1 MSEPIRT
8 EDGKIRF
15 ELSIPADAYVNAL
28 NSAYRRL
35 ASRYQI
41 PGFRKGKAPR
51 KSIEAAYGKDVFWD
65 NEIDALIQHA
75 YSEALQ
81 ENNLIPELQ
90 PEIVIISASEQDGVV
105 FTAEFVTHPEV
116 KLGQYKGI
124 EVPRVEY
131 TVTDENVDSEIKR
144 RLEAAA
150 RTVSVE
156 DRPLQEG
163 DTATIDFAGFLGD
176 EQFEGGT
183 AEGYELKIG
192 SHSFI
197 PGFEEQMVG
206 MQKGEQRDLNVTFP
220 EDYQAENLAG
230 KAVVF
235 KVTVHEISFEEIPE
249 LDDDFVQ
256 DTSEFNTVAEFEAN
270 IREELEKRAKENS
283 KFAYENAA
291 VQKAVDNAK
300 VEIHK
305 DIVEEEVDMQIKR
318 FEQQLSMYG
327 TSLKDYIDYA
337 GITMEDIRNDYR
349 KGAEANLKAQY
360 VIGAIV
366 DEEKIEPTE
375 ANYIEAV
382 RRSNPGPDW
391 DDEKVKAELEK
402 NRSRYVSSAIFE
414 AVVELIVSNS
424 VAVEPK
430 HDEHDEHCDCGCEHD
445 ENK

>member
-1 MSEPIRT
+1 MSELTHP
-8 EDGKIRF
+8 ENGKVRF
-15 ELSIPADAYVNAL
+15 ELHISGEDYVRAL
-28 NSAYRRL
+28 ESAYRRL
-35 ASRYQI
+35 AARYQI

-51 KSIEAAYGKDVFWD
+51 KVIEKSYGENVFWD
-65 NEIDALIQHA
+65 NEFDALVQHA
-75 YSEALQ
+75 YSDALA
-81 ENNLIPELQ
+81 EHNIIPELQ
-90 PEIVIISASEQDGVV
+90 PEIHFTAVSEQDGVD
-105 FTAEFVTHPEV
+105 FTAEVVTRPTVE
-116 KLGQYKGI
+116 LGQYKGI
-124 EVPRVEY
+124 EVERVEY
-131 TVTDENVDSEIKR
+131 TVTDEDVKKEINN
-144 RLEAAA
+144 RLEAQA
-150 RTVSVE
+150 RTVSV
-156 DRPLQEG
+156 DRPVQEG
-163 DTATIDFAGFLGD
+163 DSTVIDFAGFLGD

-183 AEGYELKIG
+183 AENYTLKIG
-192 SHSFI
+192 SHTFI

-206 MQKGEQRDLNVTFP
+206 MNKGEQRDIKVTFP
-220 EDYQAENLAG
+220 TDYQAEHLAG
-230 KAVVF
+230 KEAIF
-235 KVTVHEISFEEIPE
+235 KVTVHEINFEEIPE

-305 DIVEEEVDMQIKR
+305 DIIEEEVDMQIKR

-366 DEEKIEPTE
+366 DEEKIDPTE

>member
-1 MSEPIRT
+1 MSELTHP
-8 EDGKIRF
+8 ENGKVRF
-15 ELSIPADAYVNAL
+15 ELHISGEDYVRAL
-28 NSAYRRL
+28 ESAYRRL
-35 ASRYQI
+35 AARYQI

-51 KSIEAAYGKDVFWD
+51 KVIEKSYGENVFWD
-65 NEIDALIQHA
+65 NEFDALVQHA
-75 YSEALQ
+75 YSDALA
-81 ENNLIPELQ
+81 EHNIIPELQ
-90 PEIVIISASEQDGVV
+90 PEIHFTAISEQDGVD
-105 FTAEFVTHPEV
+105 FTAEVVTRPTVE
-116 KLGQYKGI
+116 LGQYKGI
-124 EVPRVEY
+124 EVERVEY
-131 TVTDENVDSEIKR
+131 TVTDEDVKKEINN
-144 RLEAAA
+144 RLEAQA
-150 RTVSVE
+150 RTVSV
-156 DRPLQEG
+156 DRPVQEG
-163 DTATIDFAGFLGD
+163 DSTVIDFAGFLGD

-183 AEGYELKIG
+183 AENYTLKIG
-192 SHSFI
+192 SHTFI

-206 MQKGEQRDLNVTFP
+206 MNKGEQRDIKVTFP
-220 EDYQAENLAG
+220 TDYQAEHLAG
-230 KAVVF
+230 KEAIF
-235 KVTVHEISFEEIPE
+235 KVTVHEINFEEIPE

-305 DIVEEEVDMQIKR
+305 DIIEEEVDMQIKR

>member
-1 MSEPIRT
+1 MSELTHP
-8 EDGKIRF
+8 ENGKVRF
-15 ELSIPADAYVNAL
+15 ELHISGEDYVRAL
-28 NSAYRRL
+28 ESAYRRL
-35 ASRYQI
+35 AARYQI

-51 KSIEAAYGKDVFWD
+51 KVIEKSYGENVFWD
-65 NEIDALIQHA
+65 NEFDALVQHA
-75 YSEALQ
+75 YSDALA
-81 ENNLIPELQ
+81 EHNIIPELQ
-90 PEIVIISASEQDGVV
+90 PEIHFTAISEQDGVD
-105 FTAEFVTHPEV
+105 FTAEVVTRPTVE
-116 KLGQYKGI
+116 LGQYKGI
-124 EVPRVEY
+124 EVERVEY
-131 TVTDENVDSEIKR
+131 TVTDEDVKKEINN
-144 RLEAAA
+144 RLEAQA
-150 RTVSVE
+150 RTVSV
-156 DRPLQEG
+156 DRPVQEG
-163 DTATIDFAGFLGD
+163 DSTVIDFAGFLGD

-183 AEGYELKIG
+183 AENYTLKIG
-192 SHSFI
+192 SHTFI

-206 MQKGEQRDLNVTFP
+206 MNKGEQRDIKVTFP
-220 EDYQAENLAG
+220 TAYQAEHLAG
-230 KAVVF
+230 KEAIF
-235 KVTVHEISFEEIPE
+235 KVTVHEINFEEIPE

>member
-1 MSEPIRT
+1 MSELTHP
-8 EDGKIRF
+8 ENGKVRF
-15 ELSIPADAYVNAL
+15 ELHISGEDYVRAL
-28 NSAYRRL
+28 ESAYRRL
-35 ASRYQI
+35 AARYQI

-51 KSIEAAYGKDVFWD
+51 KVIEKSYGENVFWD
-65 NEIDALIQHA
+65 NEFDALVQHA
-75 YSEALQ
+75 YSDALA
-81 ENNLIPELQ
+81 EHNIIPELQ
-90 PEIVIISASEQDGVV
+90 PEIHFTAVSEQDGVD
-105 FTAEFVTHPEV
+105 FTAEVVTRPTVE
-116 KLGQYKGI
+116 LGQYKGI
-124 EVPRVEY
+124 EVERVEY
-131 TVTDENVDSEIKR
+131 TVTDEDVKKEINN
-144 RLEAAA
+144 RLEAQA
-150 RTVSVE
+150 RTVSV
-156 DRPLQEG
+156 DRPVQEG
-163 DTATIDFAGFLGD
+163 DSTVIDFAGFLGD

-183 AEGYELKIG
+183 AENYTLKIG
-192 SHSFI
+192 SHAFI

-206 MQKGEQRDLNVTFP
+206 MNKGEQRDIKVTFP
-220 EDYQAENLAG
+220 TDYQAEHLAG
-230 KAVVF
+230 KEAIF
-235 KVTVHEISFEEIPE
+235 KVTVHEINFEEIPE

>member
-1 MSEPIRT
+1 MSELTHPENGKVRFGLHISG
-8 EDGKIRF
+8 ED
-15 ELSIPADAYVNAL
+15 YVRAL
-28 NSAYRRL
+28 ESAYRRL
-35 ASRYQI
+35 AARYQI

-51 KSIEAAYGKDVFWD
+51 KVIEKSYGENVFWD
-65 NEIDALIQHA
+65 NEFDALVQHA
-75 YSEALQ
+75 YSDALA
-81 ENNLIPELQ
+81 EHNIIPELQ
-90 PEIVIISASEQDGVV
+90 PEIHFTAISEQDGVD
-105 FTAEFVTHPEV
+105 FTAEVVTRPTVE
-116 KLGQYKGI
+116 LGQYKGI
-124 EVPRVEY
+124 EVERVEY
-131 TVTDENVDSEIKR
+131 TVTDEDVKKEINN
-144 RLEAAA
+144 RLEAQA
-150 RTVSVE
+150 RTVSV
-156 DRPLQEG
+156 DRPVQEG
-163 DTATIDFAGFLGD
+163 DSTVIDFAGFLGD

-183 AEGYELKIG
+183 AENYTLKIG
-192 SHSFI
+192 SHTFI

-206 MQKGEQRDLNVTFP
+206 MNKGEQRDIKVTFP
-220 EDYQAENLAG
+220 TDYQAEHLAG
-230 KAVVF
+230 KEAIF

-305 DIVEEEVDMQIKR
+305 DIIEEEVDMQIKR

-382 RRSNPGPDW
+382 RRSNHGPDW

-430 HDEHDEHCDCGCEHD
+430 HDEHDEHCDCGCEHG

>member
-1 MSEPIRT
+1 MSELTHP
-8 EDGKIRF
+8 ENGKVRF
-15 ELSIPADAYVNAL
+15 ELHISGEDYVRAL
-28 NSAYRRL
+28 ESAYRRL
-35 ASRYQI
+35 AARYQI

-51 KSIEAAYGKDVFWD
+51 KVIEKSYGENVFWD
-65 NEIDALIQHA
+65 NEFDALVQHA
-75 YSEALQ
+75 YSDALA
-81 ENNLIPELQ
+81 EHNIIPELQ
-90 PEIVIISASEQDGVV
+90 PEIHFTAISEQDGVD
-105 FTAEFVTHPEV
+105 FTAEVVTRPTVE
-116 KLGQYKGI
+116 LGQYKGI
-124 EVPRVEY
+124 EVERVEY
-131 TVTDENVDSEIKR
+131 TVTDEDVKKEINN
-144 RLEAAA
+144 RLEAQA
-150 RTVSVE
+150 RTVSV
-156 DRPLQEG
+156 DRPVQEG
-163 DTATIDFAGFLGD
+163 DSTVIDFAGFLGD

-183 AEGYELKIG
+183 AENYTLKIG
-192 SHSFI
+192 SHTFI

-206 MQKGEQRDLNVTFP
+206 MNKGEQRDIKVTFP
-220 EDYQAENLAG
+220 TDYQAEHLAG
-230 KAVVF
+230 KEVIF
-235 KVTVHEISFEEIPE
+235 KVTVHEINFEEIPE

-430 HDEHDEHCDCGCEHD
+430 HDERDEHCDCGCEHD

>member
-1 MSEPIRT
+1 MSELTRP
-8 EDGKIRF
+8 ENGKVRF
-15 ELSIPADAYVNAL
+15 ELHISGEDYVRAL
-28 NSAYRRL
+28 ESAYRRL
-35 ASRYQI
+35 AARYQI

-51 KSIEAAYGKDVFWD
+51 KVIEKSYGENVFWD
-65 NEIDALIQHA
+65 NEFDALVQHA
-75 YSEALQ
+75 YSDALA
-81 ENNLIPELQ
+81 EHNIIPELQ
-90 PEIVIISASEQDGVV
+90 PEIHFTAISEQDGVD
-105 FTAEFVTHPEV
+105 FTAEVVTRPTVE
-116 KLGQYKGI
+116 LGQYKGI
-124 EVPRVEY
+124 EVERVEY
-131 TVTDENVDSEIKR
+131 TVTDEDVKKEINN
-144 RLEAAA
+144 RLEAQA
-150 RTVSVE
+150 RTVSV
-156 DRPLQEG
+156 DRPVQEG
-163 DTATIDFAGFLGD
+163 DSTVIDFAGFLGD

-183 AEGYELKIG
+183 AENYTLKIG
-192 SHSFI
+192 SHTFI

-206 MQKGEQRDLNVTFP
+206 MNKGEQRDIKVTFP
-220 EDYQAENLAG
+220 TDYQAEHLAG
-230 KAVVF
+230 KEAIF
-235 KVTVHEISFEEIPE
+235 KVTVHEINFEEIPE

-305 DIVEEEVDMQIKR
+305 DIIEEEVDMQIKR

-382 RRSNPGPDW
+382 RRSNHGPDW

-430 HDEHDEHCDCGCEHD
+430 HDEHDEHCDCGCEHG

>member
-1 MSEPIRT
+1 MSELTHP
-8 EDGKIRF
+8 ENGKVRF
-15 ELSIPADAYVNAL
+15 ELHISGEDYVRAL
-28 NSAYRRL
+28 ESAYRRL
-35 ASRYQI
+35 AARYQI

-51 KSIEAAYGKDVFWD
+51 KVIEKSYGENVFWD
-65 NEIDALIQHA
+65 NEFDALVQHA
-75 YSEALQ
+75 YSDALA
-81 ENNLIPELQ
+81 EHNIIPELQ
-90 PEIVIISASEQDGVV
+90 PEIHFTAISEQDGVD
-105 FTAEFVTHPEV
+105 FTAEVVTRPTVE
-116 KLGQYKGI
+116 LGQYKGI
-124 EVPRVEY
+124 EVERVEY
-131 TVTDENVDSEIKR
+131 TVTDEDVKKEINN
-144 RLEAAA
+144 RLEAQA
-150 RTVSVE
+150 RTVSV
-156 DRPLQEG
+156 DRPVQEG
-163 DTATIDFAGFLGD
+163 DSTVIDFAGFLGD

-183 AEGYELKIG
+183 AENYTLKIG
-192 SHSFI
+192 SHTFI

-206 MQKGEQRDLNVTFP
+206 MNKGEQRDIKVTFP
-220 EDYQAENLAG
+220 ADYQAEHLAG
-230 KAVVF
+230 KEAIF
-235 KVTVHEISFEEIPE
+235 KVTVHEINFEEIPE

-305 DIVEEEVDMQIKR
+305 DIIEEEVDMQIKR

-382 RRSNPGPDW
+382 RRSNHGPDW

-430 HDEHDEHCDCGCEHD
+430 HDEHDEHCDCGCEHG

>member
-1 MSEPIRT
+1 MSELTHP
-8 EDGKIRF
+8 ENGKVRF
-15 ELSIPADAYVNAL
+15 ELHISGEDYVRAL
-28 NSAYRRL
+28 ESAYRRL
-35 ASRYQI
+35 AARYQI

-51 KSIEAAYGKDVFWD
+51 KVIEKSYGENVFWD
-65 NEIDALIQHA
+65 NEFDALVQHA
-75 YSEALQ
+75 YSDALA
-81 ENNLIPELQ
+81 EHNIIPELQ
-90 PEIVIISASEQDGVV
+90 PEIHFTAISEQDGVD
-105 FTAEFVTHPEV
+105 FTAEVVTRPTVE
-116 KLGQYKGI
+116 LGQYKGI
-124 EVPRVEY
+124 EVERVEY
-131 TVTDENVDSEIKR
+131 TVTDEDVKKEINN
-144 RLEAAA
+144 RLEAQA
-150 RTVSVE
+150 RTVSV
-156 DRPLQEG
+156 DRPVQEG
-163 DTATIDFAGFLGD
+163 DSTVIDFAGFLGD

-183 AEGYELKIG
+183 AENYTLKIG
-192 SHSFI
+192 SHTFI

-206 MQKGEQRDLNVTFP
+206 MNKGEQRDIKVTFP
-220 EDYQAENLAG
+220 ADYQAEHLAG
-230 KAVVF
+230 KEAIF

-305 DIVEEEVDMQIKR
+305 DIIEEEVDMQIKR

-382 RRSNPGPDW
+382 RRSNHGPDW

-430 HDEHDEHCDCGCEHD
+430 HDEHDEHCDCGCEHG

>member
-1 MSEPIRT
+1 MSELTHP
-8 EDGKIRF
+8 ENGKVRF
-15 ELSIPADAYVNAL
+15 ELHISGEDYVRAL
-28 NSAYRRL
+28 ESAYRRL
-35 ASRYQI
+35 AARYQI

-51 KSIEAAYGKDVFWD
+51 KVIEKSYGENVFWD
-65 NEIDALIQHA
+65 NEFDALVQHA
-75 YSEALQ
+75 YSDALA
-81 ENNLIPELQ
+81 EHNIIPELQ
-90 PEIVIISASEQDGVV
+90 PEIHFTAISEQDGVD
-105 FTAEFVTHPEV
+105 FTAEVVTRPTVE
-116 KLGQYKGI
+116 LGQYKGI
-124 EVPRVEY
+124 EVERVEY
-131 TVTDENVDSEIKR
+131 TVTGEDVKKEINN
-144 RLEAAA
+144 RLEAQA
-150 RTVSVE
+150 RTVSV
-156 DRPLQEG
+156 DRPVQEG
-163 DTATIDFAGFLGD
+163 DSTVIDFAGFLGD

-183 AEGYELKIG
+183 AENYTLKIG
-192 SHSFI
+192 SHTFI

-206 MQKGEQRDLNVTFP
+206 MNKGEQRDIKVTFP
-220 EDYQAENLAG
+220 TDYQAEHLAG
-230 KAVVF
+230 KEVIF
-235 KVTVHEISFEEIPE
+235 KVTVHEINFEEIPE

-305 DIVEEEVDMQIKR
+305 DIIEEEVDMQIKR

-382 RRSNPGPDW
+382 RRSNHGPDW

-430 HDEHDEHCDCGCEHD
+430 HDEHDEHCDCGCEHG

>member
-1 MSEPIRT
+1 MSELTHP
-8 EDGKIRF
+8 ENGKVRF
-15 ELSIPADAYVNAL
+15 ELHISGEDYVRAL
-28 NSAYRRL
+28 ESAYRRL
-35 ASRYQI
+35 AARYQI

-51 KSIEAAYGKDVFWD
+51 KVIEKSYGENVFWD
-65 NEIDALIQHA
+65 NEFDALVQHA
-75 YSEALQ
+75 YSDALA
-81 ENNLIPELQ
+81 EHNIIPELQ
-90 PEIVIISASEQDGVV
+90 PEIHFTAISEQDGVD
-105 FTAEFVTHPEV
+105 FTAEVVTRPTVE
-116 KLGQYKGI
+116 LGQYKGI
-124 EVPRVEY
+124 EVERVEY
-131 TVTDENVDSEIKR
+131 TVTDEDVKKEINN
-144 RLEAAA
+144 RLEAQA
-150 RTVSVE
+150 RTVSV
-156 DRPLQEG
+156 DRPVQEG
-163 DTATIDFAGFLGD
+163 DSTVIDFAGFLGD

-183 AEGYELKIG
+183 AENYTLKIG
-192 SHSFI
+192 SHTFI

-206 MQKGEQRDLNVTFP
+206 MNKGEQRDIKVTFP
-220 EDYQAENLAG
+220 ADYQAEHLAG
-230 KAVVF
+230 KEAIF

-382 RRSNPGPDW
+382 RRSNHGPDW

>member
-1 MSEPIRT
+1 MSELTHP
-8 EDGKIRF
+8 ENGKVRF
-15 ELSIPADAYVNAL
+15 ELHISGEDYVRAL
-28 NSAYRRL
+28 ESAYRRL
-35 ASRYQI
+35 AARYQI

-51 KSIEAAYGKDVFWD
+51 KVIEKSYGENVFWD
-65 NEIDALIQHA
+65 NEFDALVQHA
-75 YSEALQ
+75 YSDALA
-81 ENNLIPELQ
+81 EHNIIPELQ
-90 PEIVIISASEQDGVV
+90 PEIHFTAISEQDGVD
-105 FTAEFVTHPEV
+105 FTAEVVTRPTVE
-116 KLGQYKGI
+116 LGQYKGI
-124 EVPRVEY
+124 EVERVEY
-131 TVTDENVDSEIKR
+131 TVTDEDVKKEINN
-144 RLEAAA
+144 RLEAQA
-150 RTVSVE
+150 RTVSV
-156 DRPLQEG
+156 DRPVQEG
-163 DTATIDFAGFLGD
+163 DSTVIDFAGFLGD

-183 AEGYELKIG
+183 AENYTLKIG
-192 SHSFI
+192 SHTFI

-206 MQKGEQRDLNVTFP
+206 MNKGEQRDIKVTFP
-220 EDYQAENLAG
+220 ADYQAEHLAG
-230 KAVVF
+230 KEAIF
-235 KVTVHEISFEEIPE
+235 KVTVHEINFEEIPE

-305 DIVEEEVDMQIKR
+305 DTVEEEVDMQIKR

>member
-1 MSEPIRT
+1 MSELTHP
-8 EDGKIRF
+8 ENGKVRF
-15 ELSIPADAYVNAL
+15 ELHISGEEYVRAL
-28 NSAYRRL
+28 ESAYRRL
-35 ASRYQI
+35 AARYQI

-51 KSIEAAYGKDVFWD
+51 KVIEKSYGENVFWD
-65 NEIDALIQHA
+65 NEFDALVQHA
-75 YSEALQ
+75 YSDALA
-81 ENNLIPELQ
+81 EHNIIPELQ
-90 PEIVIISASEQDGVV
+90 PEIHFTAVSEQDGVD
-105 FTAEFVTHPEV
+105 FTAEVVTRPTVE
-116 KLGQYKGI
+116 LGQYKGI
-124 EVPRVEY
+124 EVERVEY
-131 TVTDENVDSEIKR
+131 TVTDEDVKKEINN
-144 RLEAAA
+144 RLEAQA
-150 RTVSVE
+150 RTVSV
-156 DRPLQEG
+156 DRPVQEG
-163 DTATIDFAGFLGD
+163 DSTVIDFAGFLGD

-183 AEGYELKIG
+183 AENYTLKIG
-192 SHSFI
+192 SHTFI

-206 MQKGEQRDLNVTFP
+206 MNKGEQRDIKVTFP
-220 EDYQAENLAG
+220 ADYQAEHLAG
-230 KAVVF
+230 KEAIF
-235 KVTVHEISFEEIPE
+235 KVTVHEINFEELPE

-305 DIVEEEVDMQIKR
+305 DIIEEEVDMQIKR

-382 RRSNPGPDW
+382 RRSNHGPDW

-430 HDEHDEHCDCGCEHD
+430 HDEHDEHCDCGCEHG

>member
-1 MSEPIRT
+1 MSELTHP
-8 EDGKIRF
+8 ENGKVRF
-15 ELSIPADAYVNAL
+15 ELHISGEDYVRAL
-28 NSAYRRL
+28 ESAYRRL
-35 ASRYQI
+35 AARYQI

-51 KSIEAAYGKDVFWD
+51 KVIEKSYGENVFWD
-65 NEIDALIQHA
+65 NEFDALVQHA
-75 YSEALQ
+75 YSDALA
-81 ENNLIPELQ
+81 EHNIIPELQ
-90 PEIVIISASEQDGVV
+90 PEIHFTAISEQDGVD
-105 FTAEFVTHPEV
+105 FTAEVVTRPTVE
-116 KLGQYKGI
+116 LGQYKGI
-124 EVPRVEY
+124 EVERVEY
-131 TVTDENVDSEIKR
+131 TVTDEDVKKEINN
-144 RLEAAA
+144 RLEAQA
-150 RTVSVE
+150 RTVSV
-156 DRPLQEG
+156 DRPVQEG
-163 DTATIDFAGFLGD
+163 DSTVIDFAGFLGD

-183 AEGYELKIG
+183 AENYTLKIG
-192 SHSFI
+192 SHTFI

-206 MQKGEQRDLNVTFP
+206 MNKGEQRDIKVTFP
-220 EDYQAENLAG
+220 ADYQAEHLAG
-230 KAVVF
+230 KEAIF
-235 KVTVHEISFEEIPE
+235 KVTVHEINFEELPE

-305 DIVEEEVDMQIKR
+305 DIIEEEVDMQIKR

-382 RRSNPGPDW
+382 RRSNHGPDW

-430 HDEHDEHCDCGCEHD
+430 HDEHDEHCDCGCEHG

>member
-1 MSEPIRT
+1 MSELTHP
-8 EDGKIRF
+8 ENGKVRF
-15 ELSIPADAYVNAL
+15 ELHISGEDYVRAL
-28 NSAYRRL
+28 ESAYRRL
-35 ASRYQI
+35 AARYQI

-51 KSIEAAYGKDVFWD
+51 KVIEKSYGENVFWD
-65 NEIDALIQHA
+65 NEFDALVQHA
-75 YSEALQ
+75 YSDALA
-81 ENNLIPELQ
+81 EHNIIPELQ
-90 PEIVIISASEQDGVV
+90 PEIHFTAISEQDGVD
-105 FTAEFVTHPEV
+105 FTAEVVTRPTVE
-116 KLGQYKGI
+116 LGQYKGI
-124 EVPRVEY
+124 EVERVEY
-131 TVTDENVDSEIKR
+131 TVTDEDVKKEINN
-144 RLEAAA
+144 RLEAQA
-150 RTVSVE
+150 RTVSV
-156 DRPLQEG
+156 DRPVQEG
-163 DTATIDFAGFLGD
+163 DSTVIDFAGFLGD

-183 AEGYELKIG
+183 AENYTLKIG
-192 SHSFI
+192 SHTFI

-206 MQKGEQRDLNVTFP
+206 MNKGEQRDIKVTFP
-220 EDYQAENLAG
+220 TDYQAEHLAG
-230 KAVVF
+230 KEVIF
-235 KVTVHEISFEEIPE
+235 KVTVHEINFEEIPE

-305 DIVEEEVDMQIKR
+305 DIIEEEVDMQIKR

-402 NRSRYVSSAIFE
+402 NCSRYVSSAIFE

>member
-1 MSEPIRT
+1 MSELTHP
-8 EDGKIRF
+8 ENGKVRF
-15 ELSIPADAYVNAL
+15 ELHISGEDYVRAL
-28 NSAYRRL
+28 ESAYRRL
-35 ASRYQI
+35 AARYQI

-51 KSIEAAYGKDVFWD
+51 KVIEKSYGENVFWD
-65 NEIDALIQHA
+65 NEFDALVQHA
-75 YSEALQ
+75 YSDALA
-81 ENNLIPELQ
+81 EHNIIPELQ
-90 PEIVIISASEQDGVV
+90 PEIHFTAISEQDGVD
-105 FTAEFVTHPEV
+105 FTAEVVTRPTVE
-116 KLGQYKGI
+116 LGQYKGI
-124 EVPRVEY
+124 EVERVEY
-131 TVTDENVDSEIKR
+131 TVTGEDVKKEINN
-144 RLEAAA
+144 RLEAQA
-150 RTVSVE
+150 RTVSV
-156 DRPLQEG
+156 DRPVQEG
-163 DTATIDFAGFLGD
+163 DSTVIDFAGFLGD

-183 AEGYELKIG
+183 AENYTLKIG
-192 SHSFI
+192 SHTFI

-206 MQKGEQRDLNVTFP
+206 MNKGEQRDIKVTFP
-220 EDYQAENLAG
+220 TDYQAEHLAG
-230 KAVVF
+230 KEAIF
-235 KVTVHEISFEEIPE
+235 KVTVHEINFEEIPE

-305 DIVEEEVDMQIKR
+305 DIIEEEVDMQIKR

-382 RRSNPGPDW
+382 RRSNHGPDW

-430 HDEHDEHCDCGCEHD
+430 HDEHDEHCDCGCEHG

>member
-1 MSEPIRT
+1 MSELTHP
-8 EDGKIRF
+8 ENGKVRF
-15 ELSIPADAYVNAL
+15 ELHISGEDYVRAL
-28 NSAYRRL
+28 ESAYRRL
-35 ASRYQI
+35 AARYQI

-51 KSIEAAYGKDVFWD
+51 KVIEKSYGENVFWD
-65 NEIDALIQHA
+65 NEFDALVQHA
-75 YSEALQ
+75 YSDALA
-81 ENNLIPELQ
+81 EHNIIPELQ
-90 PEIVIISASEQDGVV
+90 PEIHFTAISEQDGVD
-105 FTAEFVTHPEV
+105 FTAEVVTRPTVE
-116 KLGQYKGI
+116 LGQYKGI
-124 EVPRVEY
+124 EVERVEY
-131 TVTDENVDSEIKR
+131 TVTGEDVKKEINN
-144 RLEAAA
+144 RLEAQA
-150 RTVSVE
+150 RTVSV
-156 DRPLQEG
+156 DRPVQEG
-163 DTATIDFAGFLGD
+163 DSTVIDFAGFLGD

-183 AEGYELKIG
+183 AENYTLKIG
-192 SHSFI
+192 SHTFI

-206 MQKGEQRDLNVTFP
+206 MNKGEQRDIKVTFP
-220 EDYQAENLAG
+220 TDYQAEHLAG
-230 KAVVF
+230 KEAIF
-235 KVTVHEISFEEIPE
+235 KVTVHEINFEEIPE

-375 ANYIEAV
+375 TNYIEAV

>member
-1 MSEPIRT
+1 MSELTRP
-8 EDGKIRF
+8 ENGKVRF
-15 ELSIPADAYVNAL
+15 ELHISGEDYVRAL
-28 NSAYRRL
+28 ESAYRRL
-35 ASRYQI
+35 AARYQI

-51 KSIEAAYGKDVFWD
+51 KVIEKSYGENVFWD
-65 NEIDALIQHA
+65 NEFDALVQHA
-75 YSEALQ
+75 YSDALA
-81 ENNLIPELQ
+81 EHNIIPELQ
-90 PEIVIISASEQDGVV
+90 PEIHFTAISEQDGVD
-105 FTAEFVTHPEV
+105 FTAEVVTRPTVE
-116 KLGQYKGI
+116 LGQYKGI
-124 EVPRVEY
+124 EVERVEY
-131 TVTDENVDSEIKR
+131 TVTDEDVKKEINN
-144 RLEAAA
+144 RLEAQA
-150 RTVSVE
+150 RTVSV
-156 DRPLQEG
+156 DRPVQEG
-163 DTATIDFAGFLGD
+163 DSTVIDFAGFLGD

-183 AEGYELKIG
+183 AENYTLKIG
-192 SHSFI
+192 SHTFI

-206 MQKGEQRDLNVTFP
+206 MNKGEQRDIKVTFP
-220 EDYQAENLAG
+220 TDYQAEHLAG
-230 KAVVF
+230 KEAIF
-235 KVTVHEISFEEIPE
+235 KVTVHEINFEEIPE

>member
-1 MSEPIRT
+1 MSELTRP
-8 EDGKIRF
+8 ENGKVRF
-15 ELSIPADAYVNAL
+15 ELHISGEDYVRAL
-28 NSAYRRL
+28 ESAYRRL
-35 ASRYQI
+35 AARYQI

-51 KSIEAAYGKDVFWD
+51 KVIEKSYGENVFWD
-65 NEIDALIQHA
+65 NEFDALVQHA
-75 YSEALQ
+75 YSDALA
-81 ENNLIPELQ
+81 EHNIIPELQ
-90 PEIVIISASEQDGVV
+90 PEIHFTAISEQDGVD
-105 FTAEFVTHPEV
+105 FTAEVVTRPTVE
-116 KLGQYKGI
+116 LGQYKGI
-124 EVPRVEY
+124 EVERVEY
-131 TVTDENVDSEIKR
+131 TVTDEDVKKEINN
-144 RLEAAA
+144 RLEAQA
-150 RTVSVE
+150 RTVSV
-156 DRPLQEG
+156 DRPVQEG
-163 DTATIDFAGFLGD
+163 DSTVIDFAGFLGD

-183 AEGYELKIG
+183 AENYTLKIG
-192 SHSFI
+192 SHTFI

-206 MQKGEQRDLNVTFP
+206 MNKGEQRDIKVTFP
-220 EDYQAENLAG
+220 TDYQAEHLAG
-230 KAVVF
+230 KEAIF
-235 KVTVHEISFEEIPE
+235 KVTVHEINFEEIPE

-270 IREELEKRAKENS
+270 IRDELEKRAKENS

>member
-1 MSEPIRT
+1 MSELTHP
-8 EDGKIRF
+8 ENGKVRF
-15 ELSIPADAYVNAL
+15 ELHISGEDYVRAL
-28 NSAYRRL
+28 ESAYRRL
-35 ASRYQI
+35 AARYQI

-51 KSIEAAYGKDVFWD
+51 KVIEKSYGENVFWD
-65 NEIDALIQHA
+65 NEFDALVQHA
-75 YSEALQ
+75 YSDALA
-81 ENNLIPELQ
+81 EHNIIPELQ
-90 PEIVIISASEQDGVV
+90 PEIHFTAISEQDGVD
-105 FTAEFVTHPEV
+105 FTAEVVTRPTVE
-116 KLGQYKGI
+116 LGQYKGI
-124 EVPRVEY
+124 EVERVEY
-131 TVTDENVDSEIKR
+131 TVTDEDVKKEINN
-144 RLEAAA
+144 RLEAQA
-150 RTVSVE
+150 RTVSV
-156 DRPLQEG
+156 DRPVQEG
-163 DTATIDFAGFLGD
+163 DSTVIDFAGFLGD

-183 AEGYELKIG
+183 AENYTLKIG
-192 SHSFI
+192 SHTFI

-206 MQKGEQRDLNVTFP
+206 MNKGEQRDIKVTFP
-220 EDYQAENLAG
+220 TDYQAEHLAG
-230 KAVVF
+230 KEVIF
-235 KVTVHEISFEEIPE
+235 KVTVHEINFEELPE

>member
-1 MSEPIRT
+1 MSALTHPVN
-8 EDGKIRF
+8 GKVRF
-15 ELSIPADAYVNAL
+15 ELHISGEDYVRAL
-28 NSAYRRL
+28 ESAYRRL
-35 ASRYQI
+35 AARYQI

-51 KSIEAAYGKDVFWD
+51 KVIEKSYGENVFWD
-65 NEIDALIQHA
+65 NEFDALVQHA
-75 YSEALQ
+75 YSDALA
-81 ENNLIPELQ
+81 EHNIIPELQ
-90 PEIVIISASEQDGVV
+90 PEIHFTAVSEQDGVD
-105 FTAEFVTHPEV
+105 FTAEVVTRPTVE
-116 KLGQYKGI
+116 LGQYKGI
-124 EVPRVEY
+124 EVERVEY
-131 TVTDENVDSEIKR
+131 TVTDEDVKKEINN
-144 RLEAAA
+144 RLEAQA
-150 RTVSVE
+150 RTVSV
-156 DRPLQEG
+156 DRPVQEG
-163 DTATIDFAGFLGD
+163 DSTVIDFAGFLGD

-183 AEGYELKIG
+183 AENYTLKIG
-192 SHSFI
+192 SHTFI

-206 MQKGEQRDLNVTFP
+206 MNKGEQRDIKVTFP
-220 EDYQAENLAG
+220 TDYQAEHLAG
-230 KAVVF
+230 KEAIF

>member
-1 MSEPIRT
+1 MSELTHP
-8 EDGKIRF
+8 ENGKVRF
-15 ELSIPADAYVNAL
+15 ELHISGEDYVRAL
-28 NSAYRRL
+28 ESAYRRL
-35 ASRYQI
+35 AARYQI

-51 KSIEAAYGKDVFWD
+51 KVIEKSYGENVFWD
-65 NEIDALIQHA
+65 NEFDALVQHA
-75 YSEALQ
+75 YSDALA
-81 ENNLIPELQ
+81 EHNIIPELQ
-90 PEIVIISASEQDGVV
+90 PEIHFTAISEQDGVD
-105 FTAEFVTHPEV
+105 FTAEVVTRPTVE
-116 KLGQYKGI
+116 LGQYKGI
-124 EVPRVEY
+124 EVERVEY
-131 TVTDENVDSEIKR
+131 TVTDEDVKKEINN
-144 RLEAAA
+144 RLEAQA
-150 RTVSVE
+150 RTVSV
-156 DRPLQEG
+156 DRPVQEG
-163 DTATIDFAGFLGD
+163 DSTVIDFAGFLGD

-183 AEGYELKIG
+183 AENYTLKIG
-192 SHSFI
+192 SHTFI

-206 MQKGEQRDLNVTFP
+206 MNKGEQRDIKVTFP
-220 EDYQAENLAG
+220 TDYQAEHLAG
-230 KAVVF
+230 KEAIF
-235 KVTVHEISFEEIPE
+235 KVTVHEINFEEIPE

-305 DIVEEEVDMQIKR
+305 DIIEEEVDMQIKR

-382 RRSNPGPDW
+382 RRSNHGPDW

>member
-1 MSEPIRT
+1 MSELTHP
-8 EDGKIRF
+8 ENGKVRF
-15 ELSIPADAYVNAL
+15 ELHISGEEYVRAL
-28 NSAYRRL
+28 ESAYRRL
-35 ASRYQI
+35 AARYQI

-51 KSIEAAYGKDVFWD
+51 KVIEKSYGENVFWD
-65 NEIDALIQHA
+65 NEFDALVQHA
-75 YSEALQ
+75 YSDALA
-81 ENNLIPELQ
+81 EHNIIPELQ
-90 PEIVIISASEQDGVV
+90 PEIHFTAISEQDGVD
-105 FTAEFVTHPEV
+105 FTAEVVTRPTVE
-116 KLGQYKGI
+116 LGQYKGI
-124 EVPRVEY
+124 EVERVEY
-131 TVTDENVDSEIKR
+131 TVTDEDVKKEINN
-144 RLEAAA
+144 RLEAQA
-150 RTVSVE
+150 RTVSV
-156 DRPLQEG
+156 DRPVQEG
-163 DTATIDFAGFLGD
+163 DSTVIDFAGFLGD

-183 AEGYELKIG
+183 AENYTLKIG
-192 SHSFI
+192 SHTFI

-206 MQKGEQRDLNVTFP
+206 MNKGEQRDIKVTFP
-220 EDYQAENLAG
+220 TDYQAEHLAG
-230 KAVVF
+230 KEVIF
-235 KVTVHEISFEEIPE
+235 KVTVHEINFEEIPE

-382 RRSNPGPDW
+382 RRSNHGPDW

-430 HDEHDEHCDCGCEHD
+430 HDEHDEHCDCGCEHG

>member
-1 MSEPIRT
+1 MSELTHP
-8 EDGKIRF
+8 ENGKVRF
-15 ELSIPADAYVNAL
+15 ELHISGEDYVRAL
-28 NSAYRRL
+28 ESAYRRL
-35 ASRYQI
+35 AARYQI
-41 PGFRKGKAPR
+41 TGFRKGKAPR
-51 KSIEAAYGKDVFWD
+51 KVIEKSYGENVFWD
-65 NEIDALIQHA
+65 NEFDALVQHA
-75 YSEALQ
+75 YSDALA
-81 ENNLIPELQ
+81 EHNIIPELQ
-90 PEIVIISASEQDGVV
+90 PEIHFTAISEQDGVD
-105 FTAEFVTHPEV
+105 FTAEVVTRPTVE
-116 KLGQYKGI
+116 LGQYKGI
-124 EVPRVEY
+124 EVERVEY
-131 TVTDENVDSEIKR
+131 TVTDEDVKKEINN
-144 RLEAAA
+144 RLEAQA
-150 RTVSVE
+150 RTVSV
-156 DRPLQEG
+156 DRPVQEG
-163 DTATIDFAGFLGD
+163 DSTVIDFAGFLGD

-183 AEGYELKIG
+183 AENYTLKIG
-192 SHSFI
+192 SHTFI

-206 MQKGEQRDLNVTFP
+206 MNKGEQRDIKVTFP
-220 EDYQAENLAG
+220 TDYQAEHLAG
-230 KAVVF
+230 KEVIF
-235 KVTVHEISFEEIPE
+235 KVTVHEINFEEIPE

-424 VAVEPK
+424 IAVEPK

>member
-1 MSEPIRT
+1 MSELTHP
-8 EDGKIRF
+8 ENCKVRF
-15 ELSIPADAYVNAL
+15 ELHISGEDYVRAL
-28 NSAYRRL
+28 ESAYRRL
-35 ASRYQI
+35 AARYQI

-51 KSIEAAYGKDVFWD
+51 KVIEKSYGENVFWD
-65 NEIDALIQHA
+65 NEFDALVQHA
-75 YSEALQ
+75 YSDALA
-81 ENNLIPELQ
+81 EHNIIPELQ
-90 PEIVIISASEQDGVV
+90 PEIHFTAISEQDGVD
-105 FTAEFVTHPEV
+105 FTAEVVTRPTVE
-116 KLGQYKGI
+116 LGQYKGI
-124 EVPRVEY
+124 EVERVEY
-131 TVTDENVDSEIKR
+131 TVTDEDVKKEINN
-144 RLEAAA
+144 RLEAQA
-150 RTVSVE
+150 RTVSV
-156 DRPLQEG
+156 DRPVQEG
-163 DTATIDFAGFLGD
+163 DSTVIDFAGFLGD

-183 AEGYELKIG
+183 AENYTLKIG
-192 SHSFI
+192 SHTFI

-206 MQKGEQRDLNVTFP
+206 MNKGEQRDIKVTFP
-220 EDYQAENLAG
+220 TDYQAEHLAG
-230 KAVVF
+230 KEAIF
-235 KVTVHEISFEEIPE
+235 KVTVHEINFEEIPE

-305 DIVEEEVDMQIKR
+305 DIIEEEVDMQIKR

>member
-1 MSEPIRT
+1 MSELTHP
-8 EDGKIRF
+8 ENGKVRF
-15 ELSIPADAYVNAL
+15 ELHISGEDYVRAL
-28 NSAYRRL
+28 ESAYRRL
-35 ASRYQI
+35 AARYQI

-51 KSIEAAYGKDVFWD
+51 KVIEKSYGENVFWD
-65 NEIDALIQHA
+65 NEFDALVQHA
-75 YSEALQ
+75 YSDALA
-81 ENNLIPELQ
+81 EHNIIPELQ
-90 PEIVIISASEQDGVV
+90 PEIHFTAVSEQDGVD
-105 FTAEFVTHPEV
+105 FTAEVVTRPTVE
-116 KLGQYKGI
+116 LGQYKGI
-124 EVPRVEY
+124 EVERVEY
-131 TVTDENVDSEIKR
+131 TVTDEDVKKEINN
-144 RLEAAA
+144 RLEAQA
-150 RTVSVE
+150 RTVSV
-156 DRPLQEG
+156 DRPVQEG
-163 DTATIDFAGFLGD
+163 DSTVIDCAGFLGD

-183 AEGYELKIG
+183 AENYTLKIG
-192 SHSFI
+192 SHTFI

-206 MQKGEQRDLNVTFP
+206 MNKGEQRDIKVTFP
-220 EDYQAENLAG
+220 ADYQAEHLAG
-230 KAVVF
+230 KEAIF
-235 KVTVHEISFEEIPE
+235 KVTVHEINFEELPE

-305 DIVEEEVDMQIKR
+305 DIIEEEVDMQIKR

-382 RRSNPGPDW
+382 RRSNYGPDW

-430 HDEHDEHCDCGCEHD
+430 HDEHDEHCDCGCEHG

>member
-1 MSEPIRT
+1 MSELTHP
-8 EDGKIRF
+8 ENGKVRF
-15 ELSIPADAYVNAL
+15 ELHISGEDYVRAL
-28 NSAYRRL
+28 ESAYRRL
-35 ASRYQI
+35 AARYQI

-51 KSIEAAYGKDVFWD
+51 KVIEKSYGENVFWD
-65 NEIDALIQHA
+65 NEFDALVQHA
-75 YSEALQ
+75 YSDALT
-81 ENNLIPELQ
+81 EHNIIPELQ
-90 PEIVIISASEQDGVV
+90 PEIHFTAVSEQDGVD
-105 FTAEFVTHPEV
+105 FTAEVVTRPTVE
-116 KLGQYKGI
+116 LGQYKGI
-124 EVPRVEY
+124 EVERVEY
-131 TVTDENVDSEIKR
+131 TVTDEDVKKEINN
-144 RLEAAA
+144 RLEAQA
-150 RTVSVE
+150 RTVSV
-156 DRPLQEG
+156 DRPVQEG
-163 DTATIDFAGFLGD
+163 DSTVIDFAGFLGD

-183 AEGYELKIG
+183 AENYTLKIG
-192 SHSFI
+192 SHTFI

-206 MQKGEQRDLNVTFP
+206 MNKGEQRDIKVTFP
-220 EDYQAENLAG
+220 TDYQAEHLAG
-230 KAVVF
+230 KEVIF
-235 KVTVHEISFEEIPE
+235 KVTVHEINFEEIPE

>member
-1 MSEPIRT
+1 MSELTHP
-8 EDGKIRF
+8 ENGKVRF
-15 ELSIPADAYVNAL
+15 ELHISGEDYVRAL
-28 NSAYRRL
+28 ESAYRRL
-35 ASRYQI
+35 AARYQI

-51 KSIEAAYGKDVFWD
+51 KVIEKSYGENVFWD
-65 NEIDALIQHA
+65 NEFDALVQHA
-75 YSEALQ
+75 YSDALA
-81 ENNLIPELQ
+81 EHNIIPELQ
-90 PEIVIISASEQDGVV
+90 PEIHFTAISEQDAVD
-105 FTAEFVTHPEV
+105 FTAEVVTRPTVE
-116 KLGQYKGI
+116 LGQYKGI
-124 EVPRVEY
+124 EVERVEY
-131 TVTDENVDSEIKR
+131 TVTDEDVKKEINN
-144 RLEAAA
+144 RLEAQA
-150 RTVSVE
+150 RTVSV
-156 DRPLQEG
+156 DRPVQEG
-163 DTATIDFAGFLGD
+163 DSTVIDFAGFLGD

-183 AEGYELKIG
+183 AENYTLKIG
-192 SHSFI
+192 SHTFI

-206 MQKGEQRDLNVTFP
+206 MNKGEQRDIKVTFP
-220 EDYQAENLAG
+220 TDYQAEHLAG
-230 KAVVF
+230 KEAIF
-235 KVTVHEISFEEIPE
+235 KVTVHEINFEEIPE

-305 DIVEEEVDMQIKR
+305 DIIEEEVDMQIKR

>member
-1 MSEPIRT
+1 MSELTHP
-8 EDGKIRF
+8 ENGKVRF
-15 ELSIPADAYVNAL
+15 ELHISGEDYVRAL
-28 NSAYRRL
+28 ESAYRRL
-35 ASRYQI
+35 AARYQI

-51 KSIEAAYGKDVFWD
+51 KVIEKSYGENVFWD
-65 NEIDALIQHA
+65 NEFDALVQHA
-75 YSEALQ
+75 YSDALA
-81 ENNLIPELQ
+81 EHNIIPELQ
-90 PEIVIISASEQDGVV
+90 PEIHFTAISEQDGVD
-105 FTAEFVTHPEV
+105 FTAEVVTRPTVE
-116 KLGQYKGI
+116 LGQYKGI
-124 EVPRVEY
+124 EVERVEY
-131 TVTDENVDSEIKR
+131 TVTDEDVKKEINN
-144 RLEAAA
+144 RLEAQA
-150 RTVSVE
+150 RTVSV
-156 DRPLQEG
+156 DRPVQEG
-163 DTATIDFAGFLGD
+163 DSTVIDFAGFLGD

-183 AEGYELKIG
+183 AENYTLKIG
-192 SHSFI
+192 SHTFI

-206 MQKGEQRDLNVTFP
+206 MNKGEQRDIKVTFP
-220 EDYQAENLAG
+220 ADYQAEHLAG
-230 KAVVF
+230 KEAIF
-235 KVTVHEISFEEIPE
+235 KVTVHEINFEEIPE

-305 DIVEEEVDMQIKR
+305 DIIEEEVDMQIKR

>member
-1 MSEPIRT
+1 MSELTHP
-8 EDGKIRF
+8 ENGKVRF
-15 ELSIPADAYVNAL
+15 ELHISGEDYVRAL
-28 NSAYRRL
+28 ESAYRRL
-35 ASRYQI
+35 AARYQI

-51 KSIEAAYGKDVFWD
+51 KVIEKSYGENVFWD
-65 NEIDALIQHA
+65 NEFDALVQHA
-75 YSEALQ
+75 YSDALA
-81 ENNLIPELQ
+81 EHNIIPELQ
-90 PEIVIISASEQDGVV
+90 PEIHFTAISEQDGVD
-105 FTAEFVTHPEV
+105 FTAEVVTRPTVE
-116 KLGQYKGI
+116 LGQYKGI
-124 EVPRVEY
+124 EVERVEY
-131 TVTDENVDSEIKR
+131 TVTGEDVKKEINN
-144 RLEAAA
+144 RLEAQA
-150 RTVSVE
+150 RTVSV
-156 DRPLQEG
+156 DRPVQEG
-163 DTATIDFAGFLGD
+163 DSTVIDFAGFLGD

-183 AEGYELKIG
+183 AENYTLKIG
-192 SHSFI
+192 SHTFI

-206 MQKGEQRDLNVTFP
+206 MNKGEQRDIKVTFP
-220 EDYQAENLAG
+220 TDYQAEHLAG
-230 KAVVF
+230 KEAIF
-235 KVTVHEISFEEIPE
+235 KVTVHEINFEEIPE

>member
-1 MSEPIRT
+1 MSELTHP
-8 EDGKIRF
+8 ENGKVRF
-15 ELSIPADAYVNAL
+15 ELHISGEDYVRAL
-28 NSAYRRL
+28 ESAYRRL
-35 ASRYQI
+35 AARYQI

-51 KSIEAAYGKDVFWD
+51 KVIEKSYGENVFWD
-65 NEIDALIQHA
+65 NEFDALVQHA
-75 YSEALQ
+75 YSDALA
-81 ENNLIPELQ
+81 EHNIIPELQ
-90 PEIVIISASEQDGVV
+90 PEIHFTAISEQDGVD
-105 FTAEFVTHPEV
+105 FTAEVVTRPTVE
-116 KLGQYKGI
+116 LGQYKGI
-124 EVPRVEY
+124 EVERVEY
-131 TVTDENVDSEIKR
+131 TVTDEDVKKEINN
-144 RLEAAA
+144 RLEAQA
-150 RTVSVE
+150 RTVSV
-156 DRPLQEG
+156 DRPVQEG
-163 DTATIDFAGFLGD
+163 DSTVIDFAGFLGD

-183 AEGYELKIG
+183 AENYTLKIG
-192 SHSFI
+192 SHAFI

-206 MQKGEQRDLNVTFP
+206 MNKGEQRDIKVTFP
-220 EDYQAENLAG
+220 ADYQAEHLAG
-230 KAVVF
+230 KEAIF
-235 KVTVHEISFEEIPE
+235 KVTVHEINFEEIPE

-430 HDEHDEHCDCGCEHD
+430 HDEHDEHCDCGCEHG

>member
-1 MSEPIRT
+1 MSELTHP
-8 EDGKIRF
+8 ENGKVRF
-15 ELSIPADAYVNAL
+15 ELHISGEDYVRAL
-28 NSAYRRL
+28 ESAYRRL
-35 ASRYQI
+35 AARYQI

-51 KSIEAAYGKDVFWD
+51 KVIEKSYGENVFWD
-65 NEIDALIQHA
+65 NEFDALVQHA
-75 YSEALQ
+75 YSDALA
-81 ENNLIPELQ
+81 EHNIIPELQ
-90 PEIVIISASEQDGVV
+90 PEIHFTAISEQDGVD
-105 FTAEFVTHPEV
+105 FTAEVVTRPTVE
-116 KLGQYKGI
+116 LGQYKGI
-124 EVPRVEY
+124 EVERVEY
-131 TVTDENVDSEIKR
+131 TVTDEDVKKEINN
-144 RLEAAA
+144 RLEAQA
-150 RTVSVE
+150 RTVSV
-156 DRPLQEG
+156 DRPVQEG
-163 DTATIDFAGFLGD
+163 DSTVIDFAGFLGD

-183 AEGYELKIG
+183 AENYTLKIG
-192 SHSFI
+192 SHTFI

-206 MQKGEQRDLNVTFP
+206 MNKGEQRDIKVTFP
-220 EDYQAENLAG
+220 TDYQAEHLAG
-230 KAVVF
+230 KEVIF
-235 KVTVHEISFEEIPE
+235 KVTVHEINFEELPE

-305 DIVEEEVDMQIKR
+305 DIIEEEVDMQIKR

>member
-1 MSEPIRT
+1 MSELTHP
-8 EDGKIRF
+8 ENGKVRF
-15 ELSIPADAYVNAL
+15 ELHISGEDYVRAL
-28 NSAYRRL
+28 ESAYRRL
-35 ASRYQI
+35 AARYQI

-51 KSIEAAYGKDVFWD
+51 KVIEKSYGENVFWD
-65 NEIDALIQHA
+65 NEFDALVQHA
-75 YSEALQ
+75 YSDALA
-81 ENNLIPELQ
+81 EHNIIPELQ
-90 PEIVIISASEQDGVV
+90 PEIHFTAISEQDGVD
-105 FTAEFVTHPEV
+105 FTAEVVTRPTVE
-116 KLGQYKGI
+116 LGQYKGI
-124 EVPRVEY
+124 EVERVEY
-131 TVTDENVDSEIKR
+131 TVTDEDVKKEINS
-144 RLEAAA
+144 RLEAQA
-150 RTVSVE
+150 RTVSV
-156 DRPLQEG
+156 DRPVQEG
-163 DTATIDFAGFLGD
+163 DSTVIDFAGFLGD

-183 AEGYELKIG
+183 AENYTLKIG
-192 SHSFI
+192 SHTFI

-206 MQKGEQRDLNVTFP
+206 MNKGEQRDIKVTFP
-220 EDYQAENLAG
+220 ADYQAEHLAG
-230 KAVVF
+230 KEAIF
-235 KVTVHEISFEEIPE
+235 KVTVHEINFEEIPE

-424 VAVEPK
+424 IAVEPK

>member
-1 MSEPIRT
+1 MSELTHP
-8 EDGKIRF
+8 ENGKVRF
-15 ELSIPADAYVNAL
+15 ELHISGEDYVRAL
-28 NSAYRRL
+28 ESAYRRL
-35 ASRYQI
+35 AARYQI

-51 KSIEAAYGKDVFWD
+51 KVIEKSYGENVFWD
-65 NEIDALIQHA
+65 NEFDALVQHA
-75 YSEALQ
+75 YSDALA
-81 ENNLIPELQ
+81 EHNIIPELQ
-90 PEIVIISASEQDGVV
+90 PEIHFTAISEQDGVD
-105 FTAEFVTHPEV
+105 FTAEVVTRPTVE
-116 KLGQYKGI
+116 LGQYKGI
-124 EVPRVEY
+124 EVERVEY
-131 TVTDENVDSEIKR
+131 TVTDEDVKKEINN
-144 RLEAAA
+144 RLEAQA
-150 RTVSVE
+150 RTVSV
-156 DRPLQEG
+156 DRPVQEG
-163 DTATIDFAGFLGD
+163 DSTVIDFAGFLGD

-183 AEGYELKIG
+183 AENYTLKIG
-192 SHSFI
+192 SHTFI

-206 MQKGEQRDLNVTFP
+206 MNKGEQRDIKVTFP
-220 EDYQAENLAG
+220 TDYQAEHLAG
-230 KAVVF
+230 KEAIF
-235 KVTVHEISFEEIPE
+235 KVTVHEINFEEIPE

-283 KFAYENAA
+283 RFAYENAA

-305 DIVEEEVDMQIKR
+305 DIIEEEVDMQIKR

-382 RRSNPGPDW
+382 RRSNHGPDW

>member
-1 MSEPIRT
+1 MSELTHPENGKVRFGLHISG
-8 EDGKIRF
+8 ED
-15 ELSIPADAYVNAL
+15 YVRAL
-28 NSAYRRL
+28 ESAYRRL
-35 ASRYQI
+35 AARYQI

-51 KSIEAAYGKDVFWD
+51 KVIEKSYGENVFWD
-65 NEIDALIQHA
+65 NEFDALVQHA
-75 YSEALQ
+75 YSDALA
-81 ENNLIPELQ
+81 EHNIIPELQ
-90 PEIVIISASEQDGVV
+90 PEIHFTAISEQDGVD
-105 FTAEFVTHPEV
+105 FTAEVVTRPTVE
-116 KLGQYKGI
+116 LGQYKGI
-124 EVPRVEY
+124 EVERVEY
-131 TVTDENVDSEIKR
+131 TVTDEDVKKEINN
-144 RLEAAA
+144 RLEAQA
-150 RTVSVE
+150 RTVSV
-156 DRPLQEG
+156 DRPVQEG
-163 DTATIDFAGFLGD
+163 DSTVIDFAGFLGD

-183 AEGYELKIG
+183 AENYTLKIG
-192 SHSFI
+192 SHTFI

-206 MQKGEQRDLNVTFP
+206 MNKGEQRDIKVTFP
-220 EDYQAENLAG
+220 TDYQAEHLAG
-230 KAVVF
+230 KEAIF

-382 RRSNPGPDW
+382 RRSNHGPDW

-430 HDEHDEHCDCGCEHD
+430 HDEHDEHCDCGCEHG

>member
-1 MSEPIRT
+1 MSELTHP
-8 EDGKIRF
+8 ENGKVRF
-15 ELSIPADAYVNAL
+15 ELHISGEEYVRAL
-28 NSAYRRL
+28 ESAYRRL
-35 ASRYQI
+35 AARYQI

-51 KSIEAAYGKDVFWD
+51 KVIEKSYGENVFWD
-65 NEIDALIQHA
+65 NEFDALVQHA
-75 YSEALQ
+75 YSDALA
-81 ENNLIPELQ
+81 EHNIIPELQ
-90 PEIVIISASEQDGVV
+90 PEIHFTAISEQDGVD
-105 FTAEFVTHPEV
+105 FTAEVVTRPTVE
-116 KLGQYKGI
+116 LGQYKGI
-124 EVPRVEY
+124 EVERVEY
-131 TVTDENVDSEIKR
+131 TVTDEDVKKEINN
-144 RLEAAA
+144 RLEAQA
-150 RTVSVE
+150 RTVSV
-156 DRPLQEG
+156 DRPVHEG
-163 DTATIDFAGFLGD
+163 DSTVIDFAGFLGD

-183 AEGYELKIG
+183 AENYTLKIG
-192 SHSFI
+192 SHTFI

-206 MQKGEQRDLNVTFP
+206 MNKGEQRDIKVTFP
-220 EDYQAENLAG
+220 TDYQAEHLAG
-230 KAVVF
+230 KEVIF
-235 KVTVHEISFEEIPE
+235 KVTVHEINFEEIPE

>member
-1 MSEPIRT
+1 MSELTHP
-8 EDGKIRF
+8 ENGKVRF
-15 ELSIPADAYVNAL
+15 ELHISGEDYVRAL
-28 NSAYRRL
+28 ESAYRRL
-35 ASRYQI
+35 AARYQI

-51 KSIEAAYGKDVFWD
+51 KVIEKSYGENVFWD
-65 NEIDALIQHA
+65 NEFDALVQHA
-75 YSEALQ
+75 YSDALA
-81 ENNLIPELQ
+81 EHNIIPELQ
-90 PEIVIISASEQDGVV
+90 PEIHFTAVSEQDGVD
-105 FTAEFVTHPEV
+105 FTAEVVTRPTVE
-116 KLGQYKGI
+116 LGQYKGI
-124 EVPRVEY
+124 EVERVEY
-131 TVTDENVDSEIKR
+131 TVTDEDVKKEINN
-144 RLEAAA
+144 RLEAQA
-150 RTVSVE
+150 RTVSV
-156 DRPLQEG
+156 DRPVQEG
-163 DTATIDFAGFLGD
+163 DSTVIDFAGFLGD

-183 AEGYELKIG
+183 AENYTLKIG
-192 SHSFI
+192 SHTFI

-206 MQKGEQRDLNVTFP
+206 MNKGEQRDIKVTFP
-220 EDYQAENLAG
+220 ADYQAEHLAG
-230 KAVVF
+230 KEAIF
-235 KVTVHEISFEEIPE
+235 KVTVHEINFEEIPE

-305 DIVEEEVDMQIKR
+305 DIIEEEVDMQIKR

-430 HDEHDEHCDCGCEHD
+430 HDEHDEHCDCGCEHG

>member
-1 MSEPIRT
+1 MSELTHP
-8 EDGKIRF
+8 ENGKVRF
-15 ELSIPADAYVNAL
+15 ELHISGEEYVRAL
-28 NSAYRRL
+28 ESAYRRL
-35 ASRYQI
+35 AARYQI

-51 KSIEAAYGKDVFWD
+51 KVIEKSYGENVFWD
-65 NEIDALIQHA
+65 NEFDALVQHA
-75 YSEALQ
+75 YSDALA
-81 ENNLIPELQ
+81 EHNIIPELQ
-90 PEIVIISASEQDGVV
+90 PEIHFTAISEQDGVD
-105 FTAEFVTHPEV
+105 FTAEVVTRPTVE
-116 KLGQYKGI
+116 LGQYKGI
-124 EVPRVEY
+124 EIERVEY
-131 TVTDENVDSEIKR
+131 TVTDEDVKKEINN
-144 RLEAAA
+144 RLEAQA
-150 RTVSVE
+150 RTVSV
-156 DRPLQEG
+156 DRPVQEG
-163 DTATIDFAGFLGD
+163 DSTVIDFAGFLGD

-183 AEGYELKIG
+183 AENYTLKIG
-192 SHSFI
+192 SHTFI

-206 MQKGEQRDLNVTFP
+206 MNKGEQRDIKVTFP
-220 EDYQAENLAG
+220 TDYQAEHLAG
-230 KAVVF
+230 KEAIF

>member
-1 MSEPIRT
+1 MSELTHP
-8 EDGKIRF
+8 ENGKVRF
-15 ELSIPADAYVNAL
+15 ELHISGEDYVRAL
-28 NSAYRRL
+28 ESAYRRL
-35 ASRYQI
+35 AARYQI

-51 KSIEAAYGKDVFWD
+51 KVIEKSYGENVFWD
-65 NEIDALIQHA
+65 NEFDALVQHA
-75 YSEALQ
+75 YSDALA
-81 ENNLIPELQ
+81 EHNIIPELQ
-90 PEIVIISASEQDGVV
+90 PEIHFTAISEQDGVD
-105 FTAEFVTHPEV
+105 FTAEVVTRPTVE
-116 KLGQYKGI
+116 LGQYKGI
-124 EVPRVEY
+124 EVERVEY
-131 TVTDENVDSEIKR
+131 TVTDEDVKKEINN
-144 RLEAAA
+144 RLEAQA
-150 RTVSVE
+150 RTVSV
-156 DRPLQEG
+156 DRPVQEG
-163 DTATIDFAGFLGD
+163 DSTVIDFAGFLGD

-183 AEGYELKIG
+183 AENYTLKIG
-192 SHSFI
+192 SHTFI

-206 MQKGEQRDLNVTFP
+206 MNKGEQRDIKVTFP
-220 EDYQAENLAG
+220 TDYQAEHLAG
-230 KAVVF
+230 KEAIF

-305 DIVEEEVDMQIKR
+305 DIIEEEVDMQIKR

-430 HDEHDEHCDCGCEHD
+430 HDEHDEHCDCGCEHG

>member
-1 MSEPIRT
+1 MSELTHPENGKVRFGLHISG
-8 EDGKIRF
+8 ED
-15 ELSIPADAYVNAL
+15 YVRAL
-28 NSAYRRL
+28 ESAYRRL
-35 ASRYQI
+35 AARYQI

-51 KSIEAAYGKDVFWD
+51 KVIEKSYGENVFWD
-65 NEIDALIQHA
+65 NEFDALVQHA
-75 YSEALQ
+75 YSDALA
-81 ENNLIPELQ
+81 EHNIIPELQ
-90 PEIVIISASEQDGVV
+90 PEIHFTAVSEQDGVD
-105 FTAEFVTHPEV
+105 FTAEVVTRPTVE
-116 KLGQYKGI
+116 LGQYKGI
-124 EVPRVEY
+124 EVERVEY
-131 TVTDENVDSEIKR
+131 TVTDEDVKKEINN
-144 RLEAAA
+144 RLEAQA
-150 RTVSVE
+150 RTVSV
-156 DRPLQEG
+156 DRPVQEG
-163 DTATIDFAGFLGD
+163 DSTVIDFAGFLGD

-183 AEGYELKIG
+183 AENYTLKIG
-192 SHSFI
+192 SHTFI

-206 MQKGEQRDLNVTFP
+206 MNKGEQRDIKVTFP
-220 EDYQAENLAG
+220 ADYQAEHLAG
-230 KAVVF
+230 KEAIF
-235 KVTVHEISFEEIPE
+235 KVTVHEINFEEIPE

-382 RRSNPGPDW
+382 RRSNHGPDW

-430 HDEHDEHCDCGCEHD
+430 HDEHDEHCDCGCEHG